1 MEGSAVIK
9 VLLLDDEVLVR
20 SGIRMI
26 LESDPEIR
34 VVAEA
39 GDGKGVA
46 DLVAE
51 HRPDVV
57 LTDIQM
63 PGVDGLEVTR
73 VVTALPDAPAVVVL
87 TTFDLDEYVHTAL
100 RRGATGFL
108 LKDTPP
114 RDLVNAVHVVRRGEA
129 MLSPAV
135 TRRLLGE
142 FATGGAVESAKA
154 RLTALTSREREVAVA
169 VAEGWSN
176 AVIAGHLGVSEAT
189 VKVHLGRI
197 MSKVEAA
204 NRTQVAILVHDAGL
218 A

>member
-1 MEGSAVIK
+1 MIK
-9 VLLLDDEVLVR
+9 VVLLDDEVLVR

-39 GDGKGVA
+39 GDGGGVA
-46 DLVAE
+46 DLVAQ
-51 HRPDVV
+51 HQPDVV

-100 RRGATGFL
+100 RHGATGFL

-114 RDLVNAVHVVRRGEA
+114 RDLVSAVHVVRRGDA
-129 MLSPAV
+129 MLSPAI

-142 FATGGAVESAKA
+142 FATGGAAERAKA

-197 MSKVEAA
+197 MSKVEAS
-204 NRTQVAILVHDAGL
+204 NRTQVALLVHDAGL

>member
-1 MEGSAVIK
+1 MIK
-9 VLLLDDEVLVR
+9 VLLLDDEALVR

-39 GDGKGVA
+39 GDGEGVA
-46 DLVAE
+46 ELVE
-51 HRPDVV
+51 RHRPDVV

-63 PGVDGLEVTR
+63 PRVDGLEVTR
-73 VVTALPDAPAVVVL
+73 VVAAGPGAPQVVVL

-100 RRGATGFL
+100 RHGATGFL

-114 RDLVNAVHVVRRGEA
+114 RDLVRAVHLVKRGEA
-129 MLSPAV
+129 MLAPSI
-135 TRRLLGE
+135 TRRLLAHFAAGE
-142 FATGGAVESAKA
+142 AVQGAKT
-154 RLTALTSREREVAVA
+154 RLEVLTPREREVAVA
-169 VAEGWSN
+169 VAHGSSN
-176 AVIAGHLGVSEAT
+176 AAIAAALGLSEAT
-189 VKVHLGRI
+189 VKVHVGRI
-197 MSKVEAA
+197 MSKVDAT

>member
-1 MEGSAVIK
+1 VIK
-9 VLLLDDEVLVR
+9 VLLLDDEALVR

-39 GDGKGVA
+39 GDGEGVA
-46 DLVAE
+46 ELVE
-51 HRPDVV
+51 QYQPDVV

-63 PGVDGLEVTR
+63 PRVDGLEVTR
-73 VVTALPDAPAVVVL
+73 VVAGGPGAPQVVVL

-100 RRGATGFL
+100 RHGATGFL

-114 RDLVNAVHVVRRGEA
+114 RDLVRAVHLVQRGEA
-129 MLSPAV
+129 MLAPSI
-135 TRRLLGE
+135 TRRLLTHFASGE
-142 FATGGAVESAKA
+142 ALQGAKT
-154 RLTALTSREREVAVA
+154 RLDVLTPREREVAVA
-169 VAEGWSN
+169 VAHGSSN
-176 AVIAGHLGVSEAT
+176 AAIAAALGLSEAT
-189 VKVHLGRI
+189 VKVHVGRI
-197 MSKVEAA
+197 MSKVDAT

>member
-1 MEGSAVIK
+1 MIK
-9 VLLLDDEVLVR
+9 VLLLDDEALVR

-39 GDGKGVA
+39 GDGEGVA
-46 DLVAE
+46 ELVE
-51 HRPDVV
+51 QYQPDVV

-63 PGVDGLEVTR
+63 PRVDGLEVTR
-73 VVTALPDAPAVVVL
+73 VVAGGPGAPQVVVL

-100 RRGATGFL
+100 RHGATGFL

-114 RDLVNAVHVVRRGEA
+114 RDLVRAVHLVERGEA
-129 MLSPAV
+129 MLAPSI
-135 TRRLLGE
+135 TRRLLAHFASGE
-142 FATGGAVESAKA
+142 ALQGAKT
-154 RLTALTSREREVAVA
+154 RLDVLTPREREVAVA
-169 VAEGWSN
+169 VAHGSSN
-176 AVIAGHLGVSEAT
+176 AAIAAALGLSEAT
-189 VKVHLGRI
+189 VKVHVGRI
-197 MSKVEAA
+197 MSKVDAT